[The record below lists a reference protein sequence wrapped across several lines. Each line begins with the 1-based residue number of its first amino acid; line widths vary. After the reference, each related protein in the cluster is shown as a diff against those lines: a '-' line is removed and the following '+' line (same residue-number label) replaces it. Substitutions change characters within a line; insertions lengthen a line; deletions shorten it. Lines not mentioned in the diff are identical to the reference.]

1 MEFIRACLEW
11 HPERRTEAL
20 ELMKHPWILKELP
33 NDFKEQHLKFVQE
46 EEQQMHEEQSA
57 FRKSRKH
64 TFSIRDKHRLI
75 K

>member
-1 MEFIRACLEW
+1 
-11 HPERRTEAL
+11 
-20 ELMKHPWILKELP
+20 MKHPWILKELP